1 MRKRSGRSN
10 ASAAKT
16 VARSENCRAR
26 AFRSLLLG
34 MLFRRLCGCD
44 RSSCGWQSAGVL
56 PLSACQRYD
65 SFISTA
71 TFVHTANGRAR
82 AFRSLLLGMLFRR
95 LRGRD
100 RSFCEWQS
108 AGVLRLLYD
117 RGTIPSSAPAR
128 LYIRRMAERR
138 RSAPCCWGCGSDACA
153 GRVRT
158 VRERRALPLRR
169 IWSVFAAGDTAL
181 FCRGV
186 GFPGRDVPKSI
197 PLFRERS
204 FGRRWQL
211 SD

>member
-1 MRKRSGRSN
+1 MSVFLSRRVMRKRRGRSN
-10 ASAAKT
+10 TSAAAET
-16 VARSENCRAR
+16 VTRSVNYRAQ
-26 AFRSLLLG
+26 AFRPLL
-34 MLFRRLCGCD
+34 
-44 RSSCGWQSAGVL
+44 
-56 PLSACQRYD
+56 P
-65 SFISTA
+65 
-71 TFVHTANGRAR
+71 
-82 AFRSLLLGMLFRR
+82 GMLFRR
-95 LRGRD
+95 LRGHD
-100 RSFCEWQS
+100 RSSCEWQS

-117 RGTIPSSAPAR
+117 RGTIPLSAPAR

-138 RSAPCCWGCGSDACA
+138 RSVRCCWGCGSDTCA

-158 VRERRALPLRR
+158 VRERRDSPLRR
-169 IWSVFAAGDTAL
+169 IWSVFAAETAL

>member
-1 MRKRSGRSN
+1 MVYRRMKGRGGLFPAKRFINRAFQNEGEGGVRPSPSRRVMRKRSGRSN

-65 SFISTA
+65 SFISTG

-128 LYIRRMAERR
+128 LYIRRMAE
-138 RSAPCCWGCGSDACA
+138 
-153 GRVRT
+153 
-158 VRERRALPLRR
+158 
-169 IWSVFAAGDTAL
+169 
-181 FCRGV
+181 
-186 GFPGRDVPKSI
+186 
-197 PLFRERS
+197 
-204 FGRRWQL
+204 
-211 SD
+211 

>member
-10 ASAAKT
+10 TSAAKT
-16 VARSENCRAR
+16 VARSENC
-26 AFRSLLLG
+26 
-34 MLFRRLCGCD
+34 
-44 RSSCGWQSAGVL
+44 
-56 PLSACQRYD
+56 
-65 SFISTA
+65 
-71 TFVHTANGRAR
+71 RAR

>member
-1 MRKRSGRSN
+1 MRPPPKQSRALKIAEHGRSVRCCWGCCSD
-10 ASAAKT
+10 ACADAT
-16 VARSENCRAR
+16 ARPA
-26 AFRSLLLG
+26 
-34 MLFRRLCGCD
+34 D
-44 RSSCGWQSAGVL
+44 
-56 PLSACQRYD
+56 
-65 SFISTA
+65 
-71 TFVHTANGRAR
+71 GRAR
-82 AFRSLLLGMLFRR
+82 AYSRFLH
-95 LRGRD
+95 
-100 RSFCEWQS
+100 
-108 AGVLRLLYD
+108 A

>member
-1 MRKRSGRSN
+1 MLSKPKGKGVSVFPSRRVMRKQSGRSN
-10 ASAAKT
+10 ASTSAET

-26 AFRSLLLG
+26 AF
-34 MLFRRLCGCD
+34 F
-44 RSSCGWQSAGVL
+44 
-56 PLSACQRYD
+56 P
-65 SFISTA
+65 
-71 TFVHTANGRAR
+71 
-82 AFRSLLLGMLFRR
+82 LLLGMLFRR

-100 RSFCEWQS
+100 RSFCEWQR

-117 RGTIPSSAPAR
+117 RGTIPLSAPAR

-158 VRERRALPLRR
+158 ERERRALPLRR